1 MGPKA
6 KIGISII
13 LVLILALAV
22 WQLTSP
28 RRIPAVG
35 TKYTQPG
42 ALSEQGSWIQLEK
55 TSSGLVY
62 LGFSIANITY
72 PRTSLSTTYSI
83 VISKLNETINSSYTT
98 SYTVRV
104 TSLTLQDNYDGK
116 YTGYDITGQ
125 VPDAI
130 QVTTLF
136 HFATSTTHEI
146 RFTISYDVYNLLLFG
161 YTLDHSQTRS
171 FNITQTIT

>member
-1 MGPKA
+1 MGSKA

-13 LVLILALAV
+13 LLLILGLAV

-28 RRIPAVG
+28 RNIPAVG

-55 TSSGLVY
+55 TSSGQIY
-62 LGFSIANITY
+62 IGFSIANTTY

-83 VISKLNETINSSYTT
+83 LISKLNETINSSYTT
-98 SYTVRV
+98 SHTVRV
-104 TSLTLQDNYDGK
+104 TGLTLQDNYDGK
-116 YTGYDITGQ
+116 FTGYDTTGQ
-125 VPDAI
+125 VPDAV

-136 HFATSTTHEI
+136 HFA
-146 RFTISYDVYNLLLFG
+146 
-161 YTLDHSQTRS
+161 
-171 FNITQTIT
+171 

>member
-1 MGPKA
+1 MGAKA

-13 LVLILALAV
+13 LIIIVVLAV

-28 RRIPAVG
+28 RSIPDVG

-42 ALSEQGSWIQLEK
+42 PFSQQGEWIQLEK
-55 TSSGLVY
+55 TSSGMVY
-62 LGFSIANITY
+62 LGFSIANTTF
-72 PRTSLSTTYSI
+72 PRTALSTTYSI
-83 VISKLNETINSSYTT
+83 IISKLNETINSSYTT
-98 SYTVRV
+98 AYTVRV
-104 TSLTLQDNYDGK
+104 TSLTVQDNYDGK
-116 YTGYDITGQ
+116 FTGYDTTGQ
-125 VPDAI
+125 IPDAV

-136 HFATSTTHEI
+136 HFSTSATHEI
-146 RFTISYDVYNLLLFG
+146 RFTISYDVYNLLFFG

>member
-13 LVLILALAV
+13 LITIVALAV

-28 RRIPAVG
+28 RSIPAVG
-35 TKYTQPG
+35 TNYTQPG
-42 ALSEQGSWIQLEK
+42 DLSEQGSWIQLEK
-55 TSSGLVY
+55 TSSGQAY
-62 LGFSIANITY
+62 IGFSIANTTY

-83 VISKLNETINSSYTT
+83 VISKLNETIESSYTT

-104 TSLTLQDNYDGK
+104 TGHTLQDNYDGR
-116 YTGYDITGQ
+116 YTGYGTTGQ
-125 VPDAI
+125 VPDAV

-136 HFATSTTHEI
+136 HFATSATHKI
-146 RFTISYDVYNLLLFG
+146 QFTITYNVYNLLLLG